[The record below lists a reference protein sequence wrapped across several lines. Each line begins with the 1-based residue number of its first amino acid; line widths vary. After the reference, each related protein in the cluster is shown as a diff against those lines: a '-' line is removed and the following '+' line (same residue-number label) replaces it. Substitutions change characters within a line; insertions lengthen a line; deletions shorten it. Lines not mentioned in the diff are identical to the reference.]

1 LNNGFIIFDGSGP
14 NSSPGN
20 LLDLFRI
27 PVNFEMV
34 DSWNDSDGIEYKV
47 EAAVPVAIS
56 NIDFNNK

>member
-1 LNNGFIIFDGSGP
+1 M
-14 NSSPGN
+14 
-20 LLDLFRI
+20 DLFRI

-47 EAAVPVAIS
+47 EAAVPVTIS